1 MTTNTKELQEHEK
14 ENAAWIYRASTYEQM
29 KRDLEMSKR
38 QGTERLTMALEYL
51 LGITK

>member
-14 ENAAWIYRASTYEQM
+14 ENANWIYRAATHDEM
-29 KRDLEMSKR
+29 KRALKMSKR
-38 QGTERLTMALEYL
+38 QGTESLTMALEYL